1 MQAAGAAEGEWRRIF
16 EPEEEVKL
24 RRACPGPIGRDHARR
39 FFIPM
44 SIYTVTGS
52 SPTSIA
58 VGLLLEALAAGDI
71 YDQVTWPGLPNAIHV
86 PERDAVIAATTAPAP
101 LFDGEL
107 EAFATEQHVDVIL
120 LRIGDLENG
129 RARIAVD
136 FALGSLPCAVWAEC
150 GFSLY
155 QDADGT
161 WLVPAGFGPAVS
173 VSWEGFNLEVV
184 PPYADLIE
192 RADGIARAARSLALF
207 YQPAEA

>member
-1 MQAAGAAEGEWRRIF
+1 MKAAGAAEGEWRRIF

-24 RRACPGPIGRDHARR
+24 RGACPGPTGRDHARR

-44 SIYTVTGS
+44 SINTVTGF
-52 SPTSIA
+52 SPTSVA
-58 VGLLLEALAAGDI
+58 VGLLLEALAASDI
-71 YDQVTWPGLPNAIHV
+71 YDQITLPGLPNVIHV
-86 PERDAVIAATTAPAP
+86 PEHDAAIAATTAPAP

-107 EAFATEQHVDVIL
+107 EAIATEHHLDVVL
-120 LRIGDLENG
+120 LRIGDLEDG
-129 RARIAVD
+129 RSRIAVD
-136 FALGSLPCAVWAEC
+136 FALGSLPCAVWAER

-155 QDADGT
+155 QDAVGT

-192 RADGIARAARSLALF
+192 RADGIARAARSLAGF
-207 YQPAEA
+207 FQPVEA

>member
-1 MQAAGAAEGEWRRIF
+1 
-16 EPEEEVKL
+16 
-24 RRACPGPIGRDHARR
+24 
-39 FFIPM
+39 M
-44 SIYTVTGS
+44 SINIVTGL
-52 SPTSIA
+52 SPTSVA
-58 VGLLLEALAAGDI
+58 VGRLLEALAAGDI

-192 RADGIARAARSLALF
+192 RADGIARAARSLARF